1 MHNDRTTLLERL
13 LMEMFDTSGTHVDL
27 STPLTLSNQ
36 TNLCFT
42 NVKCRL
48 ERVFGFANA
57 TIRFIKW
64 RHLGIPHKLIFELKH
79 H

>member
-1 MHNDRTTLLERL
+1 MHSDRTTLLERL
-13 LMEMFDTSGTHVDL
+13 LTETFDTSGTHVDL

-36 TNLCFT
+36 TNFFY
-42 NVKCRL
+42 KCRL

-57 TIRFIKW
+57 TIRFLKW
-64 RHLGIPHKLIFELKH
+64 RHLVIAHKLIFELKH